1 VHTSFNSS
9 SNDTAVIA
17 ILFDA
22 SKDIDSGLLEKLQLN
37 SIKLDNT
44 TKTLP
49 VTPTTPVV
57 TTYSLVNTT
66 NAKNQTVLANQ
77 SRTVNVTF
85 QYAKVP
91 LMQYI

>member
-1 VHTSFNSS
+1 MHTSFNSS
-9 SNDTAVIA
+9 ANDTAVIA

-22 SKDIDSGLLEKLQLN
+22 SKDIESGLLGKLQLN
-37 SIKLDNT
+37 SIKVDNT

-49 VTPTTPVV
+49 VTPTTPIV

-66 NAKNQTVLANQ
+66 NAKNQTVLVNS

-85 QYAKVP
+85 QYA
-91 LMQYI
+91 